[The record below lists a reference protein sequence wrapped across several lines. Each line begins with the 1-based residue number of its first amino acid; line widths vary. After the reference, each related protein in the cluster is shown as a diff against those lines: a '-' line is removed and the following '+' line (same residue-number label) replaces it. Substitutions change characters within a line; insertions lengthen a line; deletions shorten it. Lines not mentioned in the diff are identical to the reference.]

1 MAPAPARHPTIA
13 AALGPLRRTLAPLPA
28 TPSRRILVAVSGG
41 ADSMTLLGLL
51 VRLRRSSAL
60 DLWVGHVDHGLRTAA
75 VAEAALVL
83 AVARS
88 LGVPALVRR
97 LSLVPGPDLAA
108 RARRARRAALC
119 ELMLEAQTHVLA
131 LGHTATD
138 QAETVLLQLAR
149 GTGLAGLSGMAE
161 REPLKPWPG
170 ARRLPSGA
178 QCVRPLLQ
186 LTRAQTRDLAGRLGL
201 PFVDDPSN
209 GDPLSPR
216 VRVRTR
222 VLPELTAINDA
233 ATRHIATAASIVRA
247 HVEAATTAPQA
258 SQPHD
263 AIDPGLLRERP
274 RAQRLAAIRGLCL
287 SHGLPPDA
295 VAHRVLAEVDDAL
308 CSRRWPR
315 RWDLAGL
322 RRLCLERD
330 RLWIEGAGAPGD
342 AHGGG
347 SAAAVDSGHNH

>member
-13 AALGPLRRTLAPLPA
+13 AALGPLRRTIAPLPA

-41 ADSMTLLGLL
+41 ADSMALLGLL
-51 VRLRRSSAL
+51 LRLRRSLAL
-60 DLWVGHVDHGLRTAA
+60 ELWVGHVDHGLRAAA

-83 AVARS
+83 AVARAHG
-88 LGVPALVRR
+88 LPAIVRR
-97 LSLVPGPDLAA
+97 LSLPPGPDLAA
-108 RARRARRAALC
+108 RARAARRAALC
-119 ELMLEAQTHVLA
+119 EMMLQAAAPTLA

-149 GTGLAGLSGMAE
+149 GTGLAGLCGMAE
-161 REPLKPWPG
+161 REPLKPWPAG
-170 ARRLPSGA
+170 RRLPEGT
-178 QCVRPLLQ
+178 QCVRPLLH

-201 PFVDDPSN
+201 PFVDDPGN
-209 GDPLSPR
+209 DDPDSPR

-233 ATRHIATAASIVRA
+233 ATRHIATTATIVRA
-247 HVEAATTAPQA
+247 HVDATATAAQA
-258 SQPHD
+258 SHASGCDD
-263 AIDPGLLRERP
+263 AIDPGRLRERP
-274 RAQRLAAIRGLCL
+274 RARRLAAIRGLCL
-287 SHGLPPDA
+287 SHGLAPDA
-295 VAHRVLAEVDDAL
+295 VAHRVLVEVDDAL

-330 RLWIEGAGAPGD
+330 RLWIEGPGAPADTGG
-342 AHGGG
+342 HGSQTGP
-347 SAAAVDSGHNH
+347 NH